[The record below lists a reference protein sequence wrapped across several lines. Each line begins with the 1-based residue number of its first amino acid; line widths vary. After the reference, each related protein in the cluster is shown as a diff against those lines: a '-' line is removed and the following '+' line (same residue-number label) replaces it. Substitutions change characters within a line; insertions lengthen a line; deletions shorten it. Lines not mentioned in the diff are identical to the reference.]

1 MNVAK
6 YELFTVQ
13 ACQSVDS
20 THNTNNSQ
28 NYNSMCT
35 YGGFVLGVLELLL
48 EVEGEDGLHAVVG
61 EPLAELVT
69 HDEEDALRVGQLLKT

>member
-1 MNVAK
+1 
-6 YELFTVQ
+6 
-13 ACQSVDS
+13 
-20 THNTNNSQ
+20 
-28 NYNSMCT
+28 MCT

-48 EVEGEDGLHAVVG
+48 EVKGEDGLHAVVG

>member
-1 MNVAK
+1 MNFLQFRHV
-6 YELFTVQ
+6 
-13 ACQSVDS
+13 
-20 THNTNNSQ
+20 SQ
-28 NYNSMCT
+28 WIALIIPTAPCT

>member
-1 MNVAK
+1 MNCLQFRHYSQRIA
-6 YELFTVQ
+6 LI
-13 ACQSVDS
+13 
-20 THNTNNSQ
+20 HITNNSQ
-28 NYNSMCT
+28 NYNSVCT
-35 YGGFVLGVLELLL
+35 YGGLVLGVLELLL